1 LIVRRRSSIGSGRYR
16 TERFARFRTL
26 KTRELFDEPEETFY
40 DSITINLS
48 TNMSNVTIENIAAL
62 LKSELEPINTR
73 LAAVEETLSGHTTAL
88 SNIAGDV
95 KSLLDQK
102 TITDH
107 RLERLE
113 HWAQI
118 VGQKFGVKIKL

>member
-1 LIVRRRSSIGSGRYR
+1 
-16 TERFARFRTL
+16 
-26 KTRELFDEPEETFY
+26 
-40 DSITINLS
+40 
-48 TNMSNVTIENIAAL
+48 MSNVTIENIAAL
-62 LKSELEPINTR
+62 LKFELEPINTR
-73 LAAVEETLSGHTTAL
+73 LAAVEDTLSGHTTTL

-102 TITDH
+102 TVTDH

>member
-1 LIVRRRSSIGSGRYR
+1 
-16 TERFARFRTL
+16 
-26 KTRELFDEPEETFY
+26 
-40 DSITINLS
+40 
-48 TNMSNVTIENIAAL
+48 MSNVTMENIAAL

-95 KSLLDQK
+95 RSLLDQK
-102 TITDH
+102 AVTEH

-113 HWAQI
+113 HWAKI